1 MIYLIRHGKSEDLIT
16 SDYDR
21 KLTLEGRKE
30 LEDNFKEFKEKFKSD
45 NFKVYCSPYTRAR
58 QTAEI
63 FSSIFDCDYEI
74 LDQLSFGN
82 SGYDKIINILDDDCD
97 YILIGHQPYISDA
110 IYKMTGRDVPV
121 KRGSI
126 HRVKWCINQI

>member
-21 KLTLEGRKE
+21 RLTEEGKKE
-30 LEDNFKEFKEKFKSD
+30 LEENFKSFKKKFKSN
-45 NFKVYCSPYTRAR
+45 NFKVYSSPYTRAR
-58 QTAEI
+58 QTADI
-63 FSSIFDCDYEI
+63 FCSIFDCDYEI

-82 SGYDKIINILDDDCD
+82 SGYDKIVNMLDDDRD

-110 IYKMTGRDVPV
+110 IYRLTGRDVAV

-126 HRVKWCINQI
+126 HRVR